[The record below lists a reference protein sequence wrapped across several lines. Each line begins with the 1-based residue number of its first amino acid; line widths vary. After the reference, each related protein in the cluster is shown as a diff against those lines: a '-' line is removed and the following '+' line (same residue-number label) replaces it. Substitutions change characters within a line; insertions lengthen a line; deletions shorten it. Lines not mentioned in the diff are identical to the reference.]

1 MNIHTHPDYYPVY
14 HTINT
19 QQIYRTSNIVSSLS
33 GMVIQPN
40 KAIVGANAFLHES
53 GIHQDGVL
61 KNKLTYEIIRPE
73 DVGVF
78 NVNLVLGKLSGRNA
92 FRTRLVELGY
102 GDMSEDDVNVAFK
115 RFKTLADTKKRVTD
129 YDILAL
135 LSDQVSSTDSRF
147 ELQSIQVV
155 SGTHDM
161 STATVKLKDNSHN
174 KELVDAAIGRSGPI
188 MAVFGAIQR
197 LVQRKIR
204 LLNYEV
210 RAVSEGMDA
219 LGKVNLR
226 ITEDVDDSEN
236 GEVDDSKKLS
246 NAVYLGHGTDLDVV
260 TASAKAYLNAINRMY
275 EEEINAQTGRGRVI
289 SFNKRIV
296 DI

>member
-1 MNIHTHPDYYPVY
+1 
-14 HTINT
+14 
-19 QQIYRTSNIVSSLS
+19 
-33 GMVIQPN
+33 MVIQPN
-40 KAIVGANAFLHES
+40 KAIVGGNAFLHES

-92 FRTRLVELGY
+92 FRSRLEELGY
-102 GDMSEDDVNVAFK
+102 SSMSEEDVNVAFAS
-115 RFKTLADTKKRVTD
+115 FKALADTKKRVTD
-129 YDILAL
+129 HDILAL
-135 LSDQVSSTDSRF
+135 LSDRVSSGDSQRF

-174 KELVDAAIGRSGPI
+174 KELVDAAIGPSGPI
-188 MAVFGAIQR
+188 MAAFGAIQR

-219 LGKVNLR
+219 LGKVSLR

-236 GEVDDSKKLS
+236 GEIEKSS
-246 NAVYLGHGTDLDVV
+246 NAVYLGNGTDLDVV
-260 TASAKAYLNAINRMY
+260 TASAKAYVNAINRMF

-289 SFNKRIV
+289 SFNKRV
-296 DI
+296 VEKVYK